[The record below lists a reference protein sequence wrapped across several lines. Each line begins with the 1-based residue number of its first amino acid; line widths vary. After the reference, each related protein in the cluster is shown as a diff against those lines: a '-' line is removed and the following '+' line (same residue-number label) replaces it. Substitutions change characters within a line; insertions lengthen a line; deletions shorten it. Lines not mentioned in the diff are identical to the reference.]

1 MNGDLGDQPKS
12 LLLCR
17 KLVIRKE
24 VVNYPPSKASGISGF
39 TILNR
44 NKDSSTTDGSFIA

>member
-24 VVNYPPSKASGISGF
+24 V
-39 TILNR
+39 LNMAKPEIPLALD
-44 NKDSSTTDGSFIA
+44 NG